1 MCFSAPVSFTASA
14 FLIGVGLATL
24 RQPLPPRERPFATLP
39 LLFGMQQFI
48 EGGLWVRIPAFGTDT
63 STFLLVQ
70 AYALFVGS
78 VWPVL
83 VPMSL
88 RCLEPAGFRRQ
99 VLDGLTALGLVMATY
114 TVGVSLSQGFTA
126 TIIGQC
132 MIYGNPA
139 GTWPGTLVL
148 YATAVCAPFFVSS
161 DRRIQGIGAAQL
173 IGLAVAYG
181 FYRNALPSVWCFFA
195 AIVSALIYLRA
206 RVPAASRVGIITP

>member
-14 FLIGVGLATL
+14 FLIGVGLVTL

-48 EGGLWVRIPAFGTDT
+48 EGGLWVRIPAFGNDT
-63 STFLLVQ
+63 STFLLIQ

-83 VPMSL
+83 VPISL
-88 RCLEPAGFRRQ
+88 RCLEPAGYRRQ
-99 VLDGLTALGLVMATY
+99 ILDGLTALGLVMAIY

-126 TIIGQC
+126 GIAGQC
-132 MIYGNPA
+132 IVYGNPA
-139 GTWPGTLVL
+139 GTWPGMLAL
-148 YATAVCAPFFVSS
+148 YAAAVCAPFFISS

-173 IGLAVAYG
+173 MGLAIAYG

-195 AIVSALIYLRA
+195 AIVSALIYIRGRSVVA
-206 RVPAASRVGIITP
+206 MKMQAITP